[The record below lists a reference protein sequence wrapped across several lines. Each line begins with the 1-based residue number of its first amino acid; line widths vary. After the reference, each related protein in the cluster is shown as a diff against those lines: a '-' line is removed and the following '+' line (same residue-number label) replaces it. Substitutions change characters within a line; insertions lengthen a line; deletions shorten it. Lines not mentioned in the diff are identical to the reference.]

1 MLDAKKI
8 MDKMKAHEI
17 EEIENRYKD
26 LREAHIT
33 EIFDMA
39 ENKEEIQFLENNMDM
54 LVELVYG
61 GVYVDRDILRTHI
74 FINSSSDFRYN
85 ISLQESIELTEEILD
100 SNFGMCQGYV
110 FYTDKERLTKLAKS
124 VLGDRLDDPEYLK
137 KYFSKDEIADL
148 WIQNRGKEDV
158 LEQLI
163 FTHDIESLL
172 ELTPAVAFTTSE
184 GDKVYYSY
192 LDYRFR

>member
-8 MDKMKAHEI
+8 MENMKAHEI

-26 LREAHIT
+26 LREEHIT

-39 ENKEEIQFLENNMDM
+39 ENKEEIQFLEDNMDI
-54 LVELVYG
+54 LVELVYS

-85 ISLQESIELTEEILD
+85 ISLQESTELTEEILD

-110 FYTDKERLTKLAKS
+110 FYIDKERLTKLAKS
-124 VLGDRLDDPEYLK
+124 VLGDIWRNILAKMKLQIYGFKIEIK
-137 KYFSKDEIADL
+137 KMY
-148 WIQNRGKEDV
+148 
-158 LEQLI
+158 
-163 FTHDIESLL
+163 
-172 ELTPAVAFTTSE
+172 
-184 GDKVYYSY
+184 
-192 LDYRFR
+192 